1 MKNIPIINW
10 ASSALL
16 VSTIL
21 TSCNEEK
28 QRPNVLFIC
37 VDDLRRELGCYGSEV
52 KSPNMDRLANEGS
65 LFFHHYV
72 QVPTSGASRASMLTG
87 KLPSNRQDLSNEAC
101 RLRLSDKPEG
111 ENPETLF
118 HHLRRNGYYTV
129 GIGKISHYADG
140 YLYAY
145 EEPKSMKPELPYSW
159 DEMLF
164 DSGKWGNGWNAFF
177 GYSDGSNRQSCHK
190 QVKPYECA
198 SVEDE
203 GLPDGLTANLAV
215 AKLKELAGKK
225 QPFCLAVGFF
235 KPHLPFTAPKK
246 YWDLYDEDSIS
257 LSPVGEIPEGFK
269 KATLHN
275 SGELNGYQLGEEK
288 ASLEK
293 SVSDVYARR
302 LRHAYYACVSYV
314 DAQIGKILSTLEE
327 TGLSDNTIIVLW
339 GDHGW
344 YLGDFRVWGKHTVYE
359 TSLASTLII
368 KAPGCKAGI
377 KNNRI
382 VGSVDIYPTLMD
394 LCDIP
399 IPEGLDGDSFVN
411 LLRQPDEPSWKDC
424 TYSYYNDGI
433 SVRIPDYRCTY
444 YQKGNESWKE
454 LYQYT
459 KDGFERQNI
468 ADKKPEVVERLYAK
482 YICDHLLEDCI
493 K

>member
-21 TSCNEEK
+21 TGCNEEK

-87 KLPSNRQDLSNEAC
+87 KLPSNRQDLFNEAC

-145 EEPKSMKPELPYSW
+145 EEPKSMKLELPYSW

-293 SVSDVYARR
+293 SVSDAYARR

-314 DAQIGKILSTLEE
+314 DAQIGKLLSTLEE

-344 YLGDFRVWGKHTVYE
+344 HLGDFRVWGKHTVYE

-394 LCDIP
+394 LCDIS

-424 TYSYYNDGI
+424 AYSYYNDGI
-433 SVRIPDYRCTY
+433 SVRVPDYRCTY
-444 YQKGNESWKE
+444 YQKGRN
-454 LYQYT
+454 YI
-459 KDGFERQNI
+459 NI
-468 ADKKPEVVERLYAK
+468 RKMVLSGR
-482 YICDHLLEDCI
+482 I
-493 K
+493 